1 MMSMSHTSGFGTA
14 TKGDAPLASGRGGKA
29 GGKPTLAPVKPAAAK
44 AVANVNDT
52 TSNFQH
58 TGTVNLDNISL
69 ATYVCD
75 FGNVV
80 VGMTKKKSFRL
91 TNVGKLPVTF
101 NFDKKVLNQAG
112 IAIDPDKGQK
122 ILPNCSCLFNVVFT
136 TRKTAKFGKQKYV
149 VPIDVKGG
157 PSYIIEF
164 ITNLTIPELHMS
176 NDNVDF
182 NKVCV

>member
-1 MMSMSHTSGFGTA
+1 M
-14 TKGDAPLASGRGGKA
+14 
-29 GGKPTLAPVKPAAAK
+29 
-44 AVANVNDT
+44 
-52 TSNFQH
+52 
-58 TGTVNLDNISL
+58 
-69 ATYVCD
+69 
-75 FGNVV
+75 
-80 VGMTKKKSFRL
+80 KKSILLLLLVSLLAACSNSNWR
-91 TNVGKLPVTF
+91 TASRES
-101 NFDKKVLNQAG
+101 AG

>member
-1 MMSMSHTSGFGTA
+1 MSMSHTSGFGTA
-14 TKGDAPLASGRGGKA
+14 AKGDAPLASGRGGK
-29 GGKPTLAPVKPAAAK
+29 GQGKPTLAPVKPPAGK

-58 TGTVNLDNISL
+58 SGPVNLDNISL

-91 TNVGKLPVTF
+91 TNIGKLPVTF